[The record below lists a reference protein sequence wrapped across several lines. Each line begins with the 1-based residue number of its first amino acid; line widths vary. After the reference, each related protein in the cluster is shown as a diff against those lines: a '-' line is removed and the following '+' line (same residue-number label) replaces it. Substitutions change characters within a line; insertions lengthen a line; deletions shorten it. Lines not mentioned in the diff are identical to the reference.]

1 MEKIND
7 QVAGGEH
14 RKAGVFERAW
24 SWVKALPVKFKN
36 KVTKV
41 ANNTIKLGKD
51 DPRRVIH
58 SLKVAM
64 ALTLVSL
71 VYYWRALYDGL
82 GVVGMWAVLT
92 VVVVF
97 EFTAGATLSKGLNRS
112 FATLLAGALG
122 IGAKHLAS
130 LFGEQGEPIIL
141 GVLVFLLAA
150 ASTFSRFFPK
160 IKARYDYGVLI
171 FILTFSLVAVSGY
184 RVEELLEMADQ
195 RLYTILLGGGTCII
209 IAIFVCPVWAGE
221 DLHNL
226 IASNIDKLANYL
238 EGIGGCEYFQLPK
251 DGKSTKVTKDEGY
264 KSALNTKATEETWA
278 NFARW
283 EPGHGR
289 FKFRH
294 PWKQYLKVGA
304 LVRQCAYQIETL
316 NGHIHSDVQVP
327 QEFIQIIGASC
338 ITMSTESGKALK
350 AVGTAIKT
358 MKNPKSA
365 CQHLENSK
373 NAVEELRIALKAASL
388 EDADIL
394 AIIPAATI
402 ATILVEIVACV
413 EKISMSVYEL
423 SQLADFRDVSPE
435 IKPQLLHKGIINPVL
450 LDDGDDSSHVVITVD
465 HEMNTGSQENDKN
478 SHQAPPEGP
487 NASDQRSANICHS

>member
-1 MEKIND
+1 MEIIND
-7 QVAGGEH
+7 QLARGEH
-14 RKAGVFERAW
+14 PKAGVFERAW
-24 SWVKALPVKFKN
+24 SWVKALPGNFKN

-41 ANNTIKLGKD
+41 AKNTIKLGKD

-71 VYYWRALYDGL
+71 LYYWRALYDGL
-82 GVVGMWAVLT
+82 GVAGMWAVLT

-97 EFTAGATLSKGLNRS
+97 EFTVGATLSKGLNRS

-122 IGAKHLAS
+122 IGANHLAS

-150 ASTFSRFFPK
+150 ASTFSRFFPR
-160 IKARYDYGVLI
+160 IKERYDYGVLI
-171 FILTFSLVAVSGY
+171 FILTFSMVTVSGY
-184 RVEELLEMADQ
+184 RVEGLLQMAYQ
-195 RLYTILLGGGTCII
+195 RLITILIGGGTCII
-209 IAIFVCPVWAGE
+209 LSIFLCPVWAGE
-221 DLHNL
+221 DLHSL
-226 IASNIDKLANYL
+226 IASNIDKIANYL
-238 EGIGGCEYFQLPK
+238 EGIGGGEYFQLPK
-251 DGKSTKVTKDEGY
+251 DGKSTKVTQNNGY
-264 KSALNTKATEETWA
+264 KSVLNSKNTEESWA

-294 PWKQYLKVGA
+294 PWKQYLKTGA

-316 NGHIHSDVQVP
+316 NSHINSDVQVP
-327 QEFIQIIGASC
+327 QEFLQIIQASC

-350 AVGTAIKT
+350 ALGTAIKT
-358 MKNPKSA
+358 MKDPKSA

-373 NAVEELRIALKAASL
+373 NAVEELHIALKAASL

-402 ATILVEIVACV
+402 ASILVEIVTCV

-423 SQLADFRDVSPE
+423 SQLADFKVVEATVSPE
-435 IKPQLLHKGIINPVL
+435 IKPQLLHKGSINPIL
-450 LDDGDDSSHVVITVD
+450 LDDGDYNPHVVIRVD
-465 HEMNTGSQENDKN
+465 EIDMG
-478 SHQAPPEGP
+478 SHQEDDKISRQTPKGP
-487 NASDQRSANICHS
+487 KQIEEV